1 MNKATFQVEYEGL
14 LCSCPMW
21 ASVSGQV
28 GEVTVVFKMGSTM
41 VGEDEIGG
49 GWVGDRNLIWLKIAL
64 FSSKF
69 VLE

>member
-1 MNKATFQVEYEGL
+1 
-14 LCSCPMW
+14 MW

>member
-1 MNKATFQVEYEGL
+1 
-14 LCSCPMW
+14 MW
-21 ASVSGQV
+21 ASVSGQ

-41 VGEDEIGG
+41 AGEDEIGG

>member
-1 MNKATFQVEYEGL
+1 MNKATFQVEYKGL

-21 ASVSGQV
+21 ASVSGQ

-41 VGEDEIGG
+41 AGEDEIGG